1 MDNGVQGIQETLEM
15 FSRIDDSGEC
25 SYFSIPGNTQEDS
38 GECSTRFGETFQK
51 IPENVIKDFG
61 EYPRGFRGMLLKS
74 PGNGKK
80 NLGNL
85 DFNLFLKILLDFY
98 QILLSNCYKTIE
110 TKQLLSNSSKENI
123 FFTATYY

>member
-61 EYPRGFRGMLLKS
+61 EHPRGFRGMLLKS

-80 NLGNL
+80 ESGESRFQFISQNLV
-85 DFNLFLKILLDFY
+85 
-98 QILLSNCYKTIE
+98 
-110 TKQLLSNSSKENI
+110 
-123 FFTATYY
+123 